1 MIDFIDAY
9 DAKARLAP
17 ALVTAAPGAMALGIL
32 ASTESLGG
40 AQWGAGICALGL
52 AVLATAIARDRGKAL
67 EPRLYAKWGGK
78 PTSVILRNSDT
89 TIDPLLKTRYRLNLE
104 KIVPGFKAP
113 SPQEELRD
121 ASAADR
127 RYDMA
132 TRFLIERTTDRA
144 KFPKVFAHNCGY
156 GFRRNLLGLKPYGIS
171 SSMLAIAI
179 GLWLLK
185 VSAVPAFVSL
195 AFGAGVTGLFVF
207 CLIVNQDFV
216 RRSAFDYAI
225 HLVAASD
232 SLA

>member
-156 GFRRNLLGLKPYGIS
+156 GFRRNLLVHVGDSNWP
-171 SSMLAIAI
+171 LAIK
-179 GLWLLK
+179 G
-185 VSAVPAFVSL
+185 VS
-195 AFGAGVTGLFVF
+195 GACICFLGIWRWRNRPFRFL
-207 CLIVNQDFV
+207 
-216 RRSAFDYAI
+216 
-225 HLVAASD
+225 SD
-232 SLA
+232 SEPRFRASFCV